1 MINWGW
7 GGGRGGRRGSGMPSM
22 EEETGGGQVRLHYG
36 REKLY
41 REDGSEIGK
50 AMTTGVSLH

>member
-1 MINWGW
+1 M
-7 GGGRGGRRGSGMPSM
+7 RGT

-36 REKLY
+36 KEKLY

-50 AMTTGVSLH
+50 AMITGVALH